1 MYKRIMID
9 IIMKRTFEAV
19 EEVEEEPVEELA
31 KEERKA
37 SQGSTLNGKAIN
49 ARSEQVEEKGEK
61 ENVDN
66 GINATKLV

>member
-1 MYKRIMID
+1 MID

-49 ARSEQVEEKGEK
+49 ARSEPVEEKGEK

-66 GINATKLV
+66 GINANKLV